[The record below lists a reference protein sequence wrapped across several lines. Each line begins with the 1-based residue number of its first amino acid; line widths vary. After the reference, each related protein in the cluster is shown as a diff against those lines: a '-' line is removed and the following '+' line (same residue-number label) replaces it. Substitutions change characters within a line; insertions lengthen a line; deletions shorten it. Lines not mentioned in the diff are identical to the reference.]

1 MPTKEELIEIL
12 TELGASKDET
22 KSQRLQLLVTP
33 SMHEALKKLSKGT
46 GLSVNAIVNE
56 ALDEYLKGKNDA
68 EDN

>member
-22 KSQRLQLLVTP
+22 KSKRLQLLVTP
-33 SMHEALKKLSKGT
+33 SMYEALKKLSEGT

-56 ALDEYLKGKNDA
+56 ALDEYLKGKADA
-68 EDN
+68 KDN